1 LKLNAGILTTAE
13 GFHWLLVRQ
22 FPFVPI
28 DYDPHPNWTSN
39 RLAGSVIPEELFRSQ
54 NLLTIAFEGAE
65 GPTEAQSILK
75 TNEPGLG

>member
-1 LKLNAGILTTAE
+1 MLEFSPRRKVFTGYWS
-13 GFHWLLVRQ
+13 GK

-39 RLAGSVIPEELFRSQ
+39 RLAGSVIPEELFRSR
-54 NLLTIAFEGAE
+54 NLLTIAFKGVEGSIK
-65 GPTEAQSILK
+65 AQSILK